1 LGHWDFCIVTQADR
15 QKIHDRAEQ
24 ATEDLGLSGKSNGR
38 DVFQALY
45 DIQIAAV
52 EDANARPMV
61 PNVAGLEMSRTCLLS
76 AEFLVESLTKPG
88 QSDIARDE
96 NRREAAY
103 LLKRCLDNIAF
114 LNSVIEDESGSSAR
128 EIRNAA
134 FVSGAEWMKGRIRAS
149 VLMDC
154 GNDEGHSAVMAVD
167 ETDLP
172 GEAER

>member
-1 LGHWDFCIVTQADR
+1 MTQADR

-45 DIQIAAV
+45 DLQIAAV

-76 AEFLVESLTKPG
+76 AEVLVVNLTKPG
-88 QSDIARDE
+88 QSDIAQDE

-114 LNSVIEDESGSSAR
+114 LNSVIEDESGSSNR
-128 EIRNAA
+128 EIRNNA
-134 FVSGAEWMKGRIRAS
+134 FVSGVEWARKQLEEI
-149 VLMDC
+149 LN
-154 GNDEGHSAVMAVD
+154 GNSFSLRQKEVIVESLLLPDEEIIG
-167 ETDLP
+167 
-172 GEAER
+172 